1 MKTPEG
7 FPKVMEEGGI
17 TAKIYQSRVRNKYNL
32 FTLAFYMDGQFNK
45 ENFGSLDD
53 AIARGKKVVRQLK
66 GGEFEGVVMT
76 SQQVK
81 SFFASLKN
89 LEGTGLSLEAGT
101 QEIAACYGV
110 LRGKVPPLVAC
121 KDYARQND
129 ETVVPRTVEQ
139 VVTEFLAAKE
149 AGSATRIKG
158 KGKTV
163 SERYLY
169 DLRKKLEKVSA
180 HFNGLLITLVT
191 AAEINRFVSELRG
204 VRGRPTKKGKAA
216 AVPKPISG
224 RTKNNYLQ
232 VINVL
237 LEYARKQKYVPRH
250 FAVMDEVDQSE
261 ESDFDIEIFT
271 AEEITKILA
280 AVRKDALPAL
290 AIGAFAGIRTAEVC
304 RLDWSEV
311 NLDKGLIEVK
321 KGKAKT
327 RSRRLVPI
335 TENLA
340 LFLKDVP
347 DKDRNGPVW
356 PNSEPFLF
364 DLMRDAGKDSGVK
377 WKHNALRHSFIS
389 YRVAKIK
396 NVNEV
401 AMEAGNSPDMIFK
414 HYRELV
420 TEKEADAWFGV
431 TPEAVKAAKAKM
443 ERERAA
449 KVVEL
454 PKVIAAFVKMLPRP
468 SVVPAGERR
477 SSRNQ

>member
-1 MKTPEG
+1 MVLTFRKDSGKLSFMKISEG
-7 FPKVMEEGGI
+7 FPKTMEEGGV
-17 TAKIYQSRVRNKYNL
+17 TAKIYKSFIKDKYDL
-32 FTLAFYMDGQFNK
+32 FTLAYYMDGKFLK
-45 ENFGSLDD
+45 ENFGQLDD
-53 AIARGKKVVRQLK
+53 AIARGKKVIRQLK

-89 LEGTGLSLEAGT
+89 LEGTGLSLESAT
-101 QEIAACYGV
+101 QEIAACYEV
-110 LRGKVPPLVAC
+110 LRRKVPPLVAC

-129 ETVVPRTVEQ
+129 ETVVPRTVDQ

-191 AAEINRFVSELRG
+191 AAEINRFVNELRG
-204 VRGRPTKKGKAA
+204 VKGRPTKKRKIA

-261 ESDFDIEIFT
+261 EADFDIEIFT

-280 AVRKDALPAL
+280 AVRKEALPAL

-311 NLDKGLIEVK
+311 DLDKGLIEIK

-335 TENLA
+335 TPNLA
-340 LFLKDVP
+340 LFLKGVEE
-347 DKDRNGPVW
+347 RNGPVW
-356 PNSEPFLF
+356 AQSEPFLF

-420 TEKEADAWFGV
+420 TEKQADAWFGV
-431 TPEAVKAAKAKM
+431 TPEAVAALKKRQEAEK
-443 ERERAA
+443 AA
-449 KVVEL
+449 KVVAL
-454 PKVIAAFVKMLPRP
+454 PEVAA
-468 SVVPAGERR
+468 A
-477 SSRNQ
+477 

>member
-1 MKTPEG
+1 MKISEG
-7 FPKVMEEGGI
+7 FPKVLEEGGVS
-17 TAKIYQSRVRNKYNL
+17 AKIYKSVIKGKYDL
-32 FTLAFYMDGQFNK
+32 FTLAYYMDGRFKK
-45 ENFGSLDD
+45 ENFGDLDD
-53 AIARGKKVVRQLK
+53 PIARGRKIIRQLK
-66 GGEFEGVVMT
+66 GGEFDGVVMT

-81 SFFASLKN
+81 AFFAALKN
-89 LEGTGLSLEAGT
+89 LEGTGLSLESAT
-101 QEIAACYGV
+101 KEIAACHQV
-110 LRGKVPPLVAC
+110 LHGKVPPLVAC
-121 KDYARQND
+121 RDYARRHD
-129 ETVVPRTVEQ
+129 ETVLPKTVEQ

-180 HFNGLLITLVT
+180 HFNGLLIGLVT
-191 AAEINRFVSELRG
+191 AEGINRFVSELRG
-204 VRGRPTKKGKAA
+204 VKGRPTTKRKDAPA
-216 AVPKPISG
+216 PKPISG

-232 VINVL
+232 AINVL
-237 LEYARKQKYVPRH
+237 LEFAKKQKYVPRD

-261 ESDFDIEIFT
+261 EADFDIEIFT

-280 AVRKDALPAL
+280 AVRDDARPAL

-304 RLDWSEV
+304 RLDWSEM
-311 NLDKGLIEVK
+311 NLEKGLIEIK

-335 TENLA
+335 TPNLA
-340 LFLKDVP
+340 LFLKGVEE
-347 DKDRNGPVW
+347 RNGPVW

-431 TPEAVKAAKAKM
+431 TPEAVKATRAAM

-449 KVVEL
+449 KVMKLE
-454 PKVIAAFVKMLPRP
+454 KAA
-468 SVVPAGERR
+468 A
-477 SSRNQ
+477 

>member
-1 MKTPEG
+1 MKISEG
-7 FPKVMEEGGI
+7 FPKVLDEGGV
-17 TAKIYQSRVRNKYNL
+17 TAKIYKGLIKGKYDL
-32 FTLAFYMDGQFNK
+32 FTLAYYMDGQFRK

-53 AIARGKKVVRQLK
+53 ALARGKKVIRQLK
-66 GGEFEGVVMT
+66 GGEFEGAVMS
-76 SQQVK
+76 SQDAK
-81 SFFASLKN
+81 AYFASLKN
-89 LEGTGLSLEAGT
+89 LEGTGLSLESAT
-101 QEIAACYGV
+101 KEIAACHAV
-110 LRGKVPPLVAC
+110 LHGRVPPVVAC
-121 KDYARQND
+121 KDYAKRHD
-129 ETVVPRTVEQ
+129 ETVVPKTVQQ

-149 AGSATRIKG
+149 AGCATRIKG

-180 HFNGLLITLVT
+180 HFHCLIGAIT
-191 AAEINRFVSELRG
+191 AEEINRFVHEIRG
-204 VRGRPTKKGKAA
+204 VKGRPTKKRKDAA
-216 AVPKPISG
+216 PKPISG

-237 LEYARKQKYVPRH
+237 LEFARKQKYLPRD

-261 ESDFDIEIFT
+261 EADFDIEIFT

-280 AVRKDALPAL
+280 AVRDDARPAL

-311 NLDKGLIEVK
+311 NLEKGLIEIK

-340 LFLKDVP
+340 LFLKDVAQ
-347 DKDRNGPVW
+347 RSGPVW

-364 DLMRDAGKDSGVK
+364 DLMRDAGNDSGVK

-431 TPEAVKAAKAKM
+431 TPGSVVALKRKQEA
-443 ERERAA
+443 ERAA

-454 PKVIAAFVKMLPRP
+454 PKVAA
-468 SVVPAGERR
+468 A
-477 SSRNQ
+477 

>member
-1 MKTPEG
+1 MKISEG
-7 FPKVMEEGGI
+7 FPKVLDEGGV
-17 TAKIYQSRVRNKYNL
+17 TAKIYKSFIKGKYDL
-32 FTLAFYMDGQFNK
+32 FTLAYYMDGQFKK
-45 ENFGSLDD
+45 ENFGGLDD
-53 AIARGKKVVRQLK
+53 AVARAKKIIRQLK
-66 GGEFEGVVMT
+66 GGEFDGVVMN

-81 SFFASLKN
+81 AFFASLKN
-89 LEGTGLSLEAGT
+89 IEGTGLSLESAT
-101 QEIAACYGV
+101 QEIAACHGV
-110 LRGKVPPLVAC
+110 LRGRVPPLVAC
-121 KDYARQND
+121 RDYARRHD
-129 ETVVPRTVEQ
+129 ETVLPKTVEQ

-163 SERYLY
+163 SDRYLY

-180 HFNGLLITLVT
+180 HFNGLLIGLVT
-191 AAEINRFVSELRG
+191 AEEINRFVSELRG
-204 VRGRPTKKGKAA
+204 VKGRPTKKGKAA
-216 AVPKPISG
+216 PKPISG

-232 VINVL
+232 AINVL
-237 LEYARKQKYVPRH
+237 LEFARKQKYLPRD

-261 ESDFDIEIFT
+261 EADFDIEIFT
-271 AEEITKILA
+271 ADEITKILA
-280 AVRKDALPAL
+280 AVRDDARPAL

-311 NLDKGLIEVK
+311 NLDEGLIEIK
-321 KGKAKT
+321 KGNAKT

-335 TENLA
+335 TPNLA
-340 LFLKDVP
+340 LFLKDAGQACS
-347 DKDRNGPVW
+347 GPVW

-389 YRVAKIK
+389 YRVAKIR

-431 TPEAVKAAKAKM
+431 TPDAVKAAKAKM
-443 ERERAA
+443 AKERAE
-449 KVVEL
+449 KVVKM
-454 PKVIAAFVKMLPRP
+454 PAVKAA
-468 SVVPAGERR
+468 
-477 SSRNQ
+477 

>member
-1 MKTPEG
+1 MNFRKASGKISFMKVSEG
-7 FPKVMEEGGI
+7 FPKLLEEGGV
-17 TAKIYQSRVRNKYNL
+17 TAKIYKSFIKDKYDL
-32 FTLAFYMDGQFNK
+32 FTLAYYMEGQFKK
-45 ENFGSLDD
+45 ENFGGLDD
-53 AIARGKKVVRQLK
+53 AIARAKKVIRQLK
-66 GGEFEGVVMT
+66 GGEFDGVVMN

-81 SFFASLKN
+81 AFFASLKN
-89 LEGTGLSLEAGT
+89 LEGTGLSLESAT
-101 QEIAACYGV
+101 QEIAACHAV
-110 LRGKVPPLVAC
+110 LRGRVPPLVAC
-121 KDYARQND
+121 RDYARRND
-129 ETVVPRTVEQ
+129 ETVLPKTVEQ

-191 AAEINRFVSELRG
+191 AEEINRFVSELRG
-204 VRGRPTKKGKAA
+204 VKGRPTKKGKAA
-216 AVPKPISG
+216 PKPISG

-232 VINVL
+232 AINVL
-237 LEYARKQKYVPRH
+237 LGFAKKQKYVPRD
-250 FAVMDEVDQSE
+250 FAPMDEVDQSE
-261 ESDFDIEIFT
+261 EADFDIEIFT
-271 AEEITKILA
+271 AEEITKILL
-280 AVRKDALPAL
+280 AVRDDARPAL

-311 NLDKGLIEVK
+311 NLDKGLIEIK

-340 LFLKDVP
+340 LFLRDVA

-364 DLMRDAGKDSGVK
+364 DLMRDAGTDSGVK

-431 TPEAVKAAKAKM
+431 TPGAVAALKKKQEA
-443 ERERAA
+443 ERAA
-449 KVVEL
+449 KLVEL
-454 PKVIAAFVKMLPRP
+454 PKAA
-468 SVVPAGERR
+468 AA
-477 SSRNQ
+477 